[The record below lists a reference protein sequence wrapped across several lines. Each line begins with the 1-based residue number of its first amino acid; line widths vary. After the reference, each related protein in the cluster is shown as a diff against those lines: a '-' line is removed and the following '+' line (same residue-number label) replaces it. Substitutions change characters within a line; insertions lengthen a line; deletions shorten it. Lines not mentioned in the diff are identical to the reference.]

1 MSEAPQEKIKVDD
14 PLRVAITGANG
25 NLGRKLIAAF
35 LKAPEIAA
43 IRALDRDAASLSAVG
58 DPRLVPV
65 TVDLR
70 SPTLD
75 DALAELDAVV
85 HLAAQNPYPDATWE
99 DASASFDITVRVV
112 EASARA
118 GLRRFV
124 FASSNHV
131 MGGYKDT
138 PVAQS
143 DGGLSTDLPPLVG
156 TRVKTPEGLIDS
168 TPYAAAKLMGERL
181 VAAKAAAGGFSGVS
195 LRIGWCQPGEN
206 RPETLSAAGTPKAA
220 AVEDHP
226 EREADLRWFKAMWLS
241 NGDLVRCVSAALHAD
256 ASKWPSQAVV
266 VNAMSANRP
275 SPWDLSAGR
284 KLLGY
289 HPLDDVWT

>member
-1 MSEAPQEKIKVDD
+1 MKTDD

-35 LKAPEIAA
+35 LKTPEIVA
-43 IRALDRDAASLSAVG
+43 IHALDRDAAGLSAFG

-70 SPTLD
+70 SPVLD
-75 DALAELDAVV
+75 DALAGLDAVV

-99 DASASFDITVRVV
+99 DASASFDITAGVV

-138 PVAQS
+138 PVGQS

-168 TPYAAAKLMGERL
+168 TAYAAAKLMGERL
-181 VAAKAAAGGFSGVS
+181 VAAKAAAGAFSGVS
-195 LRIGWCQPGEN
+195 LRIGWCQPSEN
-206 RPETLSAAGTPKAA
+206 RPETLSAAGTPKAV
-220 AVEDHP
+220 AVEDDP

-256 ASKWPSQAVV
+256 ASKWPSRAVV

-289 HPLDDVWT
+289 HPLDDVWTY